1 MDKRID
7 ILGKIIG
14 DKNDTF
20 NEQNKLSN
28 EDYKILLDAEKFL
41 RKSGFESIKEFEDV
55 ISKIAYI
62 LK

>member
-1 MDKRID
+1 MEKIRD
-7 ILGKIIG
+7 IK
-14 DKNDTF
+14 
-20 NEQNKLSN
+20 ESKLSDK
-28 EDYKILLDAEKFL
+28 DYKILLDAEKFL

>member
-1 MDKRID
+1 MEKRSDAPDKKLWDR
-7 ILGKIIG
+7 KE
-14 DKNDTF
+14 NT
-20 NEQNKLSN
+20 LSN
-28 EDYKILLDAEKFL
+28 KDYKILLDAEKFL